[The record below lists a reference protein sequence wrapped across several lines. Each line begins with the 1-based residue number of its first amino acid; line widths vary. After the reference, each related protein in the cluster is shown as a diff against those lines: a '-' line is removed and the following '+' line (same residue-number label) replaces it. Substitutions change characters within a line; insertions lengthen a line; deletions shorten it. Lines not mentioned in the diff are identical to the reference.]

1 MMIIEDIIKIQ
12 HGGKDSAL
20 KLIEKFNPI
29 LKKYAYRLYY
39 EDAYNDLLVDFI
51 ELLFKISIDK
61 MQTKDDG
68 CIISYL
74 TTSIHNSYIKK
85 LIKLK
90 QMRNFTIYSDLTEKE
105 LYYIELLTATNDTHI
120 NTDLDLLRKLLT
132 NAEFAIIKM
141 VFYDGYS
148 VTETGNALGIT
159 RQAVNQ
165 SFRRNLEGISL
176 TIVFLPYPGT
186 PVGFYHNAF

>member
-165 SFRRNLEGISL
+165 MKNRALKKLKKNFADKL
-176 TIVFLPYPGT
+176 
-186 PVGFYHNAF
+186 